1 MIRGNKALKVSI
13 FGASIKKPFDTKQN
27 RPNYIFNGWFY
38 IKIKLKNW
46 SPCRRRPGIV
56 EYTKGGRDTSYPNHE
71 ET

>member
-38 IKIKLKNW
+38 IKIKLKKIGH
-46 SPCRRRPGIV
+46 PV
-56 EYTKGGRDTSYPNHE
+56 EGGQV
-71 ET
+71 